1 MMTQPCLNQ
10 ETVALLR
17 GTPLFAD
24 ATDDAQIIR
33 CLREGE
39 IISFGEGETIG
50 LQDAPIDGFYVLL
63 SGAARVSKRYPDGQ
77 DVLLGV
83 HTEPGSFSGEMSI
96 LLDQPFLATMRATK
110 PCRFLRMSPAG
121 FWDML
126 RNCPGTTRVIM
137 RTHASRIRNVEGF
150 SQQRERLAALGTMA
164 AGLAHE
170 LNNPA
175 AAAIRAIGSLEEAQT
190 RWHTRG
196 LRLAARRA
204 GQHANAHANG
214 NGDGGAEASC
224 DCLERW
230 ESDALARAAAAAGTR
245 LGGWEQSER
254 EDLLTA
260 WLEARGIGESWQL
273 APTFAAAGLDTA
285 WLDRFAADVPAD
297 LQHDAIVWLESS
309 LTVRA
314 LLRDAASSTGRIS
327 ALVKAVK
334 SYTHLDRGEEQE
346 VDLHEG
352 LESTLTML
360 GYKLKGVEVVRE
372 FDASLPRVCAHPG
385 ELNQVWT
392 NLLDNAADA
401 LPKTGGRITLRTARE
416 DDGHVTVE
424 IIDNGAGIPAE
435 VRPRLFEPFF
445 TTKAVG
451 KGTGLGLVISHR
463 IIAGRHDGEIELLD
477 PVPGQSGTCW
487 LVRLPLRTD
496 CAKHAA

>member
-1 MMTQPCLNQ
+1 MLTQTCLNQ

-24 ATDDAQIIR
+24 AKDDAQIIR

-39 IISFGEGETIG
+39 VVSVGEGEAIG
-50 LQDAPIDGFYVLL
+50 LQDAPVDGFYILL
-63 SGAARVSKRYPDGQ
+63 AGEARVSKRYPDGQ

-96 LLDQPFLATMRATK
+96 LLDQPFLATMRAAK
-110 PCRFLRMSPAG
+110 PCRYLRISVAG
-121 FWDML
+121 FWEML
-126 RNCPGTTRVIM
+126 RECPATTRVIM

-190 RWHTRG
+190 RWHVRG

-204 GQHANAHANG
+204 SLHADG
-214 NGDGGAEASC
+214 NGVGGVEGSC
-224 DCLERW
+224 DGLERW
-230 ESDALARAAAAAGTR
+230 ESDAIARATVAASTR

-254 EDLLTA
+254 EDLLSA
-260 WLEARGIGESWQL
+260 WLDARGTQESWRL
-273 APTFAAAGLDTA
+273 ASTFVAAGLDTA
-285 WLDRFAADVPAD
+285 WLDRFAADVPED
-297 LQHDAIVWLESS
+297 LRNDAISWLESS

-346 VDLHEG
+346 IDLHEG

-401 LPKTGGRITLRTARE
+401 VPKTGGCITLRTARE

-424 IIDNGAGIPAE
+424 IMDNGTGIPAE
-435 VRPRLFEPFF
+435 VRPHLFEPFF

-451 KGTGLGLVISHR
+451 QGTGLGLVISHR

-477 PVPGQSGTCW
+477 PVPQRSGTRW
-487 LVRLPLRTD
+487 LVRLPLRKD
-496 CAKHAA
+496 CAKRGV